1 MNDYIVYRTDAE
13 VVARGAY
20 DGKIAMQDRDAT
32 RVLQYIADLLG
43 SHGGG
48 RMTIGS
54 GLYEI
59 AAPIRL
65 PSMATVQGNGRATVL
80 KLSPA
85 NARGVVFHLDT
96 REATVIADL
105 TLQGISGTGNA
116 AGVLLA
122 ECGDCEVRGVHARDF
137 AGYGI
142 ALERNCFTNKVIG
155 CTTWG
160 NGKAGI
166 LIKETQRGRG
176 GDWTPNLILGCT
188 SIGELGHGM
197 ELEFAICTNIV
208 GCQVYQ
214 PGGHGF
220 YFHSESNSTCLT
232 GSRVYQGAQNGIL
245 VENSHELNVS
255 SNIICWNK
263 GHGIELSY
271 VVWGT
276 VSANNFIDNGGRTQ
290 QRYGIYI
297 HTDTHSVEVTANA
310 IFNWEGHKP
319 MLGGIYES
327 ADCGQNQISHNTINY
342 YTGEPVTILGRGSIA
357 TNNLGVAEKYVHPG
371 PQPFPTQGML
381 YTQDEFTHERVRQF
395 LALTRR

>member
-1 MNDYIVYRTDAE
+1 MLSR
-13 VVARGAY
+13 
-20 DGKIAMQDRDAT
+20 Q
-32 RVLQYIADLLG
+32 
-43 SHGGG
+43 GGG
-48 RMTIGS
+48 HLTIGS
-54 GLYEI
+54 GIYEI
-59 AAPIRL
+59 AAPLRL
-65 PSMATVQGNGRATVL
+65 PSMTTIQGSGRATVL
-80 KLSPA
+80 RLSPA
-85 NARGVVFHLDT
+85 NAQGVIFHLEERD
-96 REATVIADL
+96 ASAIADL
-105 TLQGISGTGNA
+105 TVQGIPGAGRGI
-116 AGVLLA
+116 GVLLT
-122 ECGDCEVRGVHARDF
+122 ECGDCEVRGVYARDF
-137 AGYGI
+137 DGYGI
-142 ALERNCFTNKVIG
+142 VLERNCFVNKVTG
-155 CTTWG
+155 CTTSG
-160 NGKAGI
+160 NGKAGT
-166 LIKETQRGRG
+166 LIKDTKRGRG

-188 SIGELGHGM
+188 SIGEAGHGV

-220 YFHSESNSTCLT
+220 YFHAESNSTCLT
-232 GSRVYQGAQNGIL
+232 GSRVYQGSQNGIL

-319 MLGGIYES
+319 MLGGIHEA
-327 ADCGQNQISHNTINY
+327 ADCAHNQITNNTINY
-342 YTGEPVTILGRGSIA
+342 YTGEAVTSLGRGSVA
-357 TNNLGVAEKYVHPG
+357 ANNLGVAEKCVHPG
-371 PQPFPTQGML
+371 PQPFPTQGLL
-381 YTQDEFTHERVRQF
+381 YTQAEFTRDQVQQF